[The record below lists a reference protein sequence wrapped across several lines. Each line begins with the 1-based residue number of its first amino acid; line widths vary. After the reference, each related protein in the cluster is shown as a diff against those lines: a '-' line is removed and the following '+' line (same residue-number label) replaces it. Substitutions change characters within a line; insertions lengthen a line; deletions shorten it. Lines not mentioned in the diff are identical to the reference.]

1 MNNAAAAFGPET
13 TLREIINSDFVVLKP
28 QDTMRLVDDLVSR
41 CNLCDFPVLD
51 QARLCSVIFHADLL
65 CAQMT
70 YISGLTGIVRDDALR
85 NILVKDVMKPATTAL
100 PDASIYDAARR
111 IVENSIECL
120 IVTEGRKVLGLVTR
134 IELLRLLSRP
144 SMNIGEQGG
153 HYARS

>member
-1 MNNAAAAFGPET
+1 
-13 TLREIINSDFVVLKP
+13 
-28 QDTMRLVDDLVSR
+28 MRLVDDLVSR

-70 YISGLTGIVRDDALR
+70 YISGLTGIVRDE
-85 NILVKDVMKPATTAL
+85 
-100 PDASIYDAARR
+100 ASIYDAARR